1 MAEAKSAGRSAG
13 GTESSAATSLGTT
26 ADASSL
32 PSAGEAVREQTEQLA
47 SQAREGMRQASAA
60 TAAGAGAALRS
71 GSAVTQGVQ
80 DITAAW
86 AHYGEEVMRQTA
98 EASRAM
104 MNCRSLP
111 EMPRGA
117 GAAAARQFAGISRSE
132 HEDRRD
138 RRPHCLAPV
147 RGDAA
152 GRRRPAPTL
161 RATLAISAGAFLG
174 RAPSAGCGRGAPV
187 NMAQPTVGRPPSRRS
202 IGATV
207 RSIGAEIELA
217 GAEDPGF
224 RVGDHL
230 APMRNPADRARDG
243 ENRREH
249 RRRQAQSA
257 EDNA

>member
-26 ADASSL
+26 ADAWSL

-47 SQAREGMRQASAA
+47 SQAREGMRQASEA

-111 EMPRGA
+111 EILEVQARLLRGNLQA
-117 GAAAARQFAGISRSE
+117 FLDQSTKIAEI
-132 HEDRRD
+132 
-138 RRPHCLAPV
+138 
-147 RGDAA
+147 A
-152 GRRRPAPTL
+152 GRIASRPFEA
-161 RATLAISAGAFLG
+161 
-174 RAPSAGCGRGAPV
+174 
-187 NMAQPTVGRPPSRRS
+187 M
-202 IGATV
+202 
-207 RSIGAEIELA
+207 
-217 GAEDPGF
+217 
-224 RVGDHL
+224 
-230 APMRNPADRARDG
+230 
-243 ENRREH
+243 
-249 RRRQAQSA
+249 RQAGGDQPRR
-257 EDNA
+257 